1 MVDKY
6 IDKINGIYIQ
16 DKELKN
22 NVLEKDNNN
31 EYIPVEDYNP
41 ATKRYVD
48 TTTLGLIND
57 NDKMENASYSSNKI
71 DDMIGVIQKTLLNI
85 LGIPVPASISVVKYP
100 DKTSYYEGD
109 YFEPDG
115 IELELTFDDG
125 STQIVS
131 DVNDIIISSI
141 PLKTTDTSA
150 TFKYSYYGAY
160 YYITVPIT
168 VSEFSTE
175 FTLIDFNFVDNGD
188 DTYTL
193 TEWKG
198 TLNGVPST
206 ELVIPNNSKIIL

>member
-22 NVLEKDNNN
+22 NVLEKDNNV

-141 PLKTTDTSA
+141 PLKITDTSA

-160 YYITVPIT
+160 YYISVPVT
-168 VSEFSTE
+168 VSEFNKE
-175 FTLIDFNFVDNGD
+175 FTLIDFNFIDNGN
-188 DTYTL
+188 DTYTI

-198 TLNGVPST
+198 TLNGIPST
-206 ELVIPNNSKIIL
+206 ELVIPNNTKIIL

>member
-22 NVLEKDNNN
+22 NVLEKDNND

-109 YFEPDG
+109 YFETDG

-131 DVNDIIISSI
+131 DVNDIIISLI
-141 PLKTTDTSA
+141 PLKITDTSA

-168 VSEFSTE
+168 VNEFNKEFS
-175 FTLIDFNFVDNGD
+175 LIDFNFIDNGN

-198 TLNGVPST
+198 TLNGIPST
-206 ELVIPNNSKIIL
+206 ELVIPNNKRIIL

>member
-22 NVLEKDNNN
+22 NVLEKDNTN

-57 NDKMENASYSSNKI
+57 TDKLENASYSSNKI

-131 DVNDIIISSI
+131 DVNDIIIESI
-141 PLKTTDTSA
+141 PLKTADTSA

-168 VSEFSTE
+168 VNEFNKE
-175 FTLIDFNFVDNGD
+175 FTLIDFNFIDNGN

-198 TLNGVPST
+198 TLNGIPST

>member
-22 NVLEKDNNN
+22 NVLEKDNNV

-57 NDKMENASYSSNKI
+57 NDKLENASYSSNKI

-141 PLKTTDTSA
+141 PLKITDTNA

-168 VSEFSTE
+168 VAEFNKEFS
-175 FTLIDFNFVDNGD
+175 LIDFNFIDNGN

-198 TLNGVPST
+198 TLNGIPST

>member
-6 IDKINGIYIQ
+6 IDKINGIHIQ

-22 NVLEKDNNN
+22 NVLEKDNNA

-57 NDKMENASYSSNKI
+57 SDKLENASYSSNKI

-125 STQIVS
+125 STQIVG

-141 PLKTTDTSA
+141 PLKITDTSA
-150 TFKYSYYGAY
+150 IFKYSYYGAY
-160 YYITVPIT
+160 YYINIPIT
-168 VSEFSTE
+168 VNEFNKE
-175 FTLIDFNFVDNGD
+175 FTLIDFNFIDNGN

-198 TLNGVPST
+198 TLNGIYKV
-206 ELVIPNNSKIIL
+206 KIY

>member
-16 DKELKN
+16 DTELKN
-22 NVLEKDNNN
+22 NVLEKDNNA
-31 EYIPVEDYNP
+31 EYTPVEDYNP

-141 PLKTTDTSA
+141 PLKVTDTSA
-150 TFKYSYYGAY
+150 TFKYSYYGVY
-160 YYITVPIT
+160 YYITVPIA
-168 VSEFSTE
+168 VNEFNKE
-175 FTLIDFNFVDNGD
+175 FTLIDFNFIDNGN

-198 TLNGVPST
+198 TLNGIPST

>member
-22 NVLEKDNNN
+22 NVLEKDNNA

-48 TTTLGLIND
+48 KTTLGLIND
-57 NDKMENASYSSNKI
+57 NDKLENASYSSNKI

-141 PLKTTDTSA
+141 PLKITDTSA

-168 VSEFSTE
+168 VSEFNKE
-175 FTLIDFNFVDNGD
+175 FTLIDFNFIDNGN

-198 TLNGVPST
+198 TLNGIPST

>member
-22 NVLEKDNNN
+22 NVLEKDNNA
-31 EYIPVEDYNP
+31 EYIPVEDDNP
-41 ATKRYVD
+41 AIKRYVD

-141 PLKTTDTSA
+141 PLKITDTSA

-160 YYITVPIT
+160 YYITIPIT
-168 VSEFSTE
+168 VTEFNKE
-175 FTLIDFNFVDNGD
+175 FTLIDFNFIDNGN

-198 TLNGVPST
+198 TLNGIPST

>member
-6 IDKINGIYIQ
+6 IDKINGIHIQ

-22 NVLEKDNNN
+22 NVLEKDNNA

-57 NDKMENASYSSNKI
+57 SDKLENASYSSNKI

-131 DVNDIIISSI
+131 DINDIIISSI
-141 PLKTTDTSA
+141 PLKVTDTSA

-160 YYITVPIT
+160 YYITIPIT
-168 VSEFSTE
+168 VNEFNKE
-175 FTLIDFNFVDNGD
+175 FTLIDFNFIDNGN

-198 TLNGVPST
+198 TLNGIYKV
-206 ELVIPNNSKIIL
+206 KIY

>member
-22 NVLEKDNNN
+22 NVLEKDNND

-131 DVNDIIISSI
+131 DVNDIIISLI
-141 PLKTTDTSA
+141 PLKITDTSA

-168 VSEFSTE
+168 VNEFNKEFS
-175 FTLIDFNFVDNGD
+175 LIDFNFIDNGN

-198 TLNGVPST
+198 TLNGIPST

>member
-22 NVLEKDNNN
+22 NVLEKDNND
-31 EYIPVEDYNP
+31 EYIPVEYYNP

-141 PLKTTDTSA
+141 PLKITDTSA

-168 VSEFSTE
+168 VSEFNKE
-175 FTLIDFNFVDNGD
+175 FSLIDFNFIDNGN

-198 TLNGVPST
+198 TLNGIPST

>member
-22 NVLEKDNNN
+22 NVLEKDNNA

-57 NDKMENASYSSNKI
+57 SDKLENASYSSNKI

-100 DKTSYYEGD
+100 DKT
-109 YFEPDG
+109 
-115 IELELTFDDG
+115 
-125 STQIVS
+125 
-131 DVNDIIISSI
+131 
-141 PLKTTDTSA
+141 
-150 TFKYSYYGAY
+150 
-160 YYITVPIT
+160 
-168 VSEFSTE
+168 
-175 FTLIDFNFVDNGD
+175 
-188 DTYTL
+188 
-193 TEWKG
+193 
-198 TLNGVPST
+198 
-206 ELVIPNNSKIIL
+206 